1 MSPTW
6 CKSTAEPT
14 LARSRAALKK
24 EIHVNLIDAS
34 IEARGFA
41 PVSIALAVRTISAC
55 FAALHRPD
63 NRILTGIGLLASTL
77 DSAGDYAFALD
88 ARCLEDGDGI
98 IDLLD
103 WLEDRLS
110 DDGAIVSWPN
120 WGSVPARLI
129 ALANPDR
136 HRRIVAAAA
145 DTAGRWRDMPQGH
158 VWHLKQARANAMP
171 CLCGSSVR
179 VDECDGA
186 MPMALLPDP
195 NTTAQQLKREAI
207 AGCQAWAR
215 GFGAF
220 DDHAHPAQRALRA
233 LDRWQAPRSPAD

>member
-1 MSPTW
+1 M
-6 CKSTAEPT
+6 
-14 LARSRAALKK
+14 
-24 EIHVNLIDAS
+24 NLIDGS

-41 PVSIALAVRTISAC
+41 PNSIALAVRSIGAC

-63 NRILTGIGLLASTL
+63 NRILTGIGLLAVSL
-77 DSAGDYAFALD
+77 DASDFAFATD

-103 WLEDRLS
+103 WLEDLLP
-110 DDGAIVSWPN
+110 DEGAVISWPN
-120 WGSVPARLI
+120 WGSVPARLL

-136 HRRIVAAAA
+136 HPRIVAAAA
-145 DTAGRWRDMPQGH
+145 DTAGRWRNMPQGH

-171 CLCGSSVR
+171 CLCSASVR

-195 NTTAQQLKREAI
+195 DTTAEQLKQEAM
-207 AGCQAWAR
+207 AGWQAWAR

-220 DDHAHPAQRALRA
+220 DDDHHPAQRALRA
-233 LDRWQAPRSPAD
+233 FNRWQANRSLAD